1 MLEVRTQEEQFV
13 ESGTDAFELFSF
25 THKDAVKAK
34 IFLLNGEYDP
44 IIACCELP

>member
-1 MLEVRTQEEQFV
+1 MLEVKTPKEQFV
-13 ESGTDAFELFSF
+13 ESSTDVFELFSF
-25 THKDAVKAK
+25 AHKDAVKAK